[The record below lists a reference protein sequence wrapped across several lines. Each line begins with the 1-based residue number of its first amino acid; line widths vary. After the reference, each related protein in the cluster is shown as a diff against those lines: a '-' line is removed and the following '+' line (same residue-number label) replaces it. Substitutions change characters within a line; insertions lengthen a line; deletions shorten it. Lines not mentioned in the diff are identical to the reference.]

1 MRPWK
6 RNRTAESNA
15 RLDTQ
20 MLESRA
26 SFIEHYNATFD
37 FEAGLDEVY
46 ARAGLARANSSR
58 LPRRRP
64 WPLRGARSLAVVD
77 PGPASDTRWP

>member
-20 MLESRA
+20 MLESWA

-46 ARAGLARANSSR
+46 ARAGLARADNSR

-64 WPLRGARSLAVVD
+64 RPSRGARSHIVAD
-77 PGPASDTRWP
+77 PGPPSDTC

>member
-46 ARAGLARANSSR
+46 ARVGLARANGSR
-58 LPRRRP
+58 LPRRRS
-64 WPLRGARSLAVVD
+64 WPLRGARSLAAVD
-77 PGPASDTRWP
+77 PGPASGTR